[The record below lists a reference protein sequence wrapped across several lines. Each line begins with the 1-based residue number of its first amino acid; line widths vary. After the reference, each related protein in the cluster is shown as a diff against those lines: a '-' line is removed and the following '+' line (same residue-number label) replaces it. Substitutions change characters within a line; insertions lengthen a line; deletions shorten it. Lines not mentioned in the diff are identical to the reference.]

1 MKTMRNLLFFG
12 ITLALLCATADQ
24 NVQAQPLRLSFGEA
38 WDLAQKNNA
47 DLQIAKM
54 NLEKANAQIGEAVS
68 AALPVIQAT
77 GYYQRNFIIP
87 EQPIEFGGQTIT
99 IKFQQENLWN
109 GGITLQQ
116 PIYAAGRVGR
126 ALQIAK
132 LYRQATEEQG
142 KVTQAQVKLE
152 ITRLYFGAV
161 VAGEWERVSQE
172 TYRQMLDQLERA
184 RRMHQE
190 GLVSEYDL
198 IRSQV
203 QVSNF
208 YPQVIASVNSR
219 KVAVEALS
227 IALGLPRNQ
236 ELELT
241 DGMEAYPTPSL
252 PDEDY
257 FSVALQHRPE
267 FRQLDLQ
274 ENIQNKLFTIE
285 KHGVWWPNLA
295 LVGGYTLSAQESDF
309 QFDDYFWSK
318 NLYGGISL
326 SIPLFDGFK
335 AKYRAEQVRVDRKKL
350 GIQRTLLEKGVN
362 LEIVQA
368 RNKLEEAQKN
378 IKAQEEGVA
387 LAQKGLSIAEVQYEN
402 GLATQLELMDAQIA
416 LNQAKMNRLSA
427 KYEYITALAELEKAL
442 GKE

>member
-1 MKTMRNLLFFG
+1 M
-12 ITLALLCATADQ
+12 ALLCTAADRT
-24 NVQAQPLRLSFGEA
+24 VRAQSLRLSFGEA
-38 WDLAQKNNA
+38 WDLAQKNNS
-47 DLQIAKM
+47 DLRIAGM
-54 NLEKANAQIGEAVS
+54 NLEKANALIGEAIS

-77 GYYQRNFIIP
+77 GFYQRNFIIP
-87 EQPIEFGGQTIT
+87 EQPIEFGGQIMT

-132 LYRQATEEQG
+132 MYRQTTEEQL
-142 KVTQAQVKLE
+142 KVTHAQVKLE

-161 VAGEWERVSQE
+161 VAGEWERVAQE
-172 TYRQMLDQLERA
+172 TFHQMQDQLERA

-208 YPQVIASVNSR
+208 YPQVIASANSR
-219 KVAVEALS
+219 KISVEALN
-227 IALGLPRNQ
+227 IALGLPRSQ
-236 ELELT
+236 DLELT
-241 DGMEAYPTPSL
+241 DGMEAYPTPTL
-252 PDEDY
+252 PEDDY
-257 FSVALQHRPE
+257 FAYALQHRPE

-274 ENIQNKLFTIE
+274 ENIQNKLYIIE
-285 KHGVWWPNLA
+285 KLGVWWPNLA

-335 AKYRAEQVRVDRKKL
+335 AKYRAEQVRVDRKIL
-350 GIQRTLLEKGVN
+350 GIQRGLLEKGVN

-378 IKAQEEGVA
+378 IRAQEEGVA

-416 LNQAKMNRLSA
+416 LNQAKMNQINA
-427 KYEYITALAELEKAL
+427 KFEYITALAELVKAL
-442 GKE
+442 GEE